1 VCRVALGLWGL
12 TGRIIYLL
20 GFDGR
25 EPIGRCKAL
34 RAAPCW
40 VNGIGKTW
48 RRGAYLTRYP
58 RACTSRSVPC
68 RGRAAVFVRWAT
80 GVSHGDRTLINP
92 ARPQSPYRPL
102 RLELTSDEGF
112 DHVNRSVRL
121 RARLN
126 NPAVLG
132 TREDFVVNLAARRP
146 IRRDE
151 VLLYGGEHVI
161 I

>member
-1 VCRVALGLWGL
+1 VCRVALNLWGL
-12 TGRIIYLL
+12 TGLIIYLL

-34 RAAPCW
+34 RAAPCGT
-40 VNGIGKTW
+40 NGIGKTW
-48 RRGAYLTRYP
+48 RRRAYLP
-58 RACTSRSVPC
+58 RRPRGCTSRSVPC
-68 RGRAAVFVRWAT
+68 RDRAEVFLRWAT
-80 GVSHGDRTLINP
+80 DASHGNRTLINP
-92 ARPQSPYRPL
+92 KQLRSPHQPL

-112 DHVNRSVRL
+112 DHINRSIRL

-146 IRRDE
+146 VRRDE
-151 VLLYGGEHVI
+151 VLLHGGEHVI